1 MSTAESTAAFKEQAA
16 AKAVEFIRPG
26 MVVGL
31 GTGSTAKF
39 MIALLGQRVRDGLEI
54 QGVPTSRETA
64 DLARAQGIPLIDTEE
79 EWGIDLAL
87 DGADQAD
94 PHLNLIKG
102 GGGALLKEKIV
113 AAAAKQFIV
122 MVDQSK
128 CVPVLG
134 HSFPLPIEI
143 VPFGRGSTTRQI
155 EALTGAKAA
164 LRRQGE
170 QVFRTEAGHYIVDL
184 HIGHINDPVQL
195 ERDLHQIPGV
205 VETGLFVGRTTLLIV
220 GGPEGIRLVAT

>member
-1 MSTAESTAAFKEQAA
+1 VSAAESTAFKEQAA
-16 AKAVEFIRPG
+16 AKAVEFVRPG
-26 MVVGL
+26 MVIGL
-31 GTGSTAKF
+31 GTGSTSKF

-64 DLARAQGIPLIDTEE
+64 DLARAQGIPLIVTEE
-79 EWGIDLAL
+79 DWGIDLAL

-134 HSFPLPIEI
+134 RSFPLPIEV

-155 EALTGAKAA
+155 ESLTGAKAE
-164 LRRQGE
+164 LRRQGD

-184 HIGHINDPVQL
+184 HIGTINDPAQL
-195 ERDLHQIPGV
+195 ERELHQIPGV
-205 VETGLFVGRTTLLIV
+205 VETGLFVGRTTVLVI
-220 GGPEGIRLVAT
+220 GGPEGTRLVAA